1 MSPLKR
7 KERDWDTNNEYDSD
21 ARDSQEDKE
30 EEEPQIRNIL
40 VELSKKTPLIS
51 YTAWQR
57 LKTFCFGLVK
67 EKWFSTTAEF
77 R

>member
-7 KERDWDTNNEYDSD
+7 KERDWEKKNEYDSD

-40 VELSKKTPLIS
+40 VELSKKTPLFP
-51 YTAWQR
+51 TQP
-57 LKTFCFGLVK
+57 GNV
-67 EKWFSTTAEF
+67 
-77 R
+77 